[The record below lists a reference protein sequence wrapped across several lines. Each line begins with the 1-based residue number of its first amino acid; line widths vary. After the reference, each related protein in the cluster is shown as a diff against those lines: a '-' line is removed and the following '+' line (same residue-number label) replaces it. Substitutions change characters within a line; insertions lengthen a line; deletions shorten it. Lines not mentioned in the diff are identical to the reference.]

1 MADSISQHRPVPRW
15 VHALAVLTVCASL
28 PLVFLGAE
36 VTTRQVGMVDPQG
49 LRTPWH
55 IFTAPLRERG
65 LGYVIEHSHRFA
77 GWIVGLFSI
86 VVAVSLWVLVRQ
98 NRVRWLGWLAMFMV
112 GAQGILGIF
121 RVQLNALLGPNLA
134 LIHGC
139 FAQLVLAAL
148 VAVAVV
154 TSPAWWGPL
163 TESDRPGLRR
173 LALLVSLLVYAQI
186 VFGAFVRHF
195 HHPLAQRAHVLFAFA
210 VTTGVVLVV
219 RAAWGRETG
228 RGPRRAAFVLAG
240 LVLLQVMLGVEAW
253 IGRFG
258 SGVPVELQS
267 ANPALD
273 YVRSAHFVVGA
284 MVFAT
289 SITLTLLLWRPLAR
303 AEAVVNP
310 TADRLAG
317 RQLPAVQIGSA
328 V

>member
-1 MADSISQHRPVPRW
+1 M
-15 VHALAVLTVCASL
+15 
-28 PLVFLGAE
+28 
-36 VTTRQVGMVDPQG
+36 GMVG
-49 LRTPWH
+49 
-55 IFTAPLRERG
+55 
-65 LGYVIEHSHRFA
+65 V
-77 GWIVGLFSI
+77 
-86 VVAVSLWVLVRQ
+86 
-98 NRVRWLGWLAMFMV
+98 
-112 GAQGILGIF
+112 QGILGIF

-154 TSPAWWGPL
+154 TSPGWWGPR
-163 TESDRPGLRR
+163 TEEDLPGLRR
-173 LALLVSLLVYAQI
+173 LALLVNLLVYVQI

-210 VTTGVVLVV
+210 VTAGIVLLV
-219 RAAWGRETG
+219 RAAWGR
-228 RGPRRAAFVLAG
+228 GPRRTALVLAG
-240 LVLLQVMLGVEAW
+240 LVLLQVMLGIEAW

-284 MVFAT
+284 MVFVT
-289 SITLTLLLWRPLAR
+289 SITLTLLLWRPAAR
-303 AEAVVNP
+303 AEAIVNP
-310 TADRLAG
+310 TAERPAG
-317 RQLPAVQIGSA
+317 RQLTAVQIGSA